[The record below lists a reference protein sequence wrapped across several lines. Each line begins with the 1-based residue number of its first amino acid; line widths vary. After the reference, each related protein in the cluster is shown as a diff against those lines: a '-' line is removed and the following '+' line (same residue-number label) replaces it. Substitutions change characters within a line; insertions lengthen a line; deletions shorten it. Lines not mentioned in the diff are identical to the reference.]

1 MEKLGVLLALPVRWR
16 PFPRGADRRTG
27 GCPAQYCYGRWRG
40 RGDAT
45 GDGKA
50 IAKGPPRHRNELR
63 GQPGG
68 RDTKSGDTPG
78 RVDIASHPGSEVAG
92 LWVGGVDG
100 GKRLAPC
107 PRDVD
112 NRACPFGQTG
122 CLIDDTAGVVAANRQ
137 ARTGRPVE
145 GKLLARLV
153 TVLLALQDQ
162 VDFLADQQIQ

>member
-1 MEKLGVLLALPVRWR
+1 MKPWPTLPSAKYHVGLTGPEDVGIGVPVGVGAGVLVPV
-16 PFPRGADRRTG
+16 GV
-27 GCPAQYCYGRWRG
+27 
-40 RGDAT
+40 
-45 GDGKA
+45 GDGV
-50 IAKGPPRHRNELR
+50 GV
-63 GQPGG
+63 G
-68 RDTKSGDTPG
+68 T
-78 RVDIASHPGSEVAG
+78 ASHPRSEVAG

-100 GKRLAPC
+100 GKGLASCPC
-107 PRDVD
+107 DVD

-122 CLIDDTAGVVAANRQ
+122 CIIDDTAGVVASNRQ